1 MVNPSQFTMKHI
13 LSVFKFLAAFVLL
26 AWIAACASSWQ
37 GTRDMAVAAGFKVI
51 TPITAEQKALLPTLP
66 EGKITQINHDGKL
79 YYVLPDAGQQPG
91 LRRGAGQQYQAFQ
104 QLRIAR
110 QISDNNLA
118 AAQMNQMNQMNW
130 GMWGGWGGPGW
141 RGPGGFG
148 Y

>member
-1 MVNPSQFTMKHI
+1 MKH
-13 LSVFKFLAAFVLL
+13 LLNAFRYFVAFASLAV
-26 AWIAACASSWQ
+26 IAACASTGQ
-37 GTRDMAVAAGFKVI
+37 GTRDMAIAAGFRVI
-51 TPITAEQKALLPTLP
+51 TPTTAEQKALLPTLP
-66 EGKITQINHDGKL
+66 EGKITQINHDGKVF
-79 YYVLPDAGQQPG
+79 YVLPDLANNQAYVGGPD
-91 LRRGAGQQYQAFQ
+91 QYQAFQ

-110 QISDNNLA
+110 QISDSNLA

>member
-1 MVNPSQFTMKHI
+1 MKHF
-13 LSVFKFLAAFVLL
+13 LNVFRYFVAFASLAV
-26 AWIAACASSWQ
+26 IAACASTGQ
-37 GTRDMAVAAGFKVI
+37 GTRDMAIAAGFRVI
-51 TPITAEQKALLPTLP
+51 TPTTAEQKALLPTLP
-66 EGKITQINHDGKL
+66 EGRITQINHDGKVF
-79 YYVLPDAGQQPG
+79 YVLPDHANNQAYVGGPD
-91 LRRGAGQQYQAFQ
+91 QYQAFQ

-110 QISDNNLA
+110 QISDSNLA